1 MIAPRT
7 ALAIGALALAVPASA
22 APAAPALHL
31 TLRPVAGAD
40 GRIERLEVVQVWSGV
55 TAAKGAPLLRLP
67 LIVSNVDTVATGL
80 TDLAASDARGAVPL
94 AARDVSL
101 PVTAAR
107 DAEAGGPAREWIAG
121 RAVQGRV
128 TVRYSV
134 PAQAAL
140 PPRGAAPPFS
150 LSSDGGAVSAAG
162 QVFLLLPPG
171 EHRYRLRFDW
181 DLSRAPRGTITVSS
195 LGRGN
200 QHPVEAIKGSQL
212 RSSFYMAGP
221 LQVWPDDPKA
231 RFLVA
236 AQGSPGFAV
245 PDLASWAARLHARYS
260 EFFGKQQAPA
270 YVVFLRHNP
279 INAGGGV
286 GLDHSFVLTF
296 GAGNGADP
304 AKLKLTLAHE
314 MFHTF
319 QPFISEPAGLE
330 SSWFGEGLASLY
342 EARLPLRFGQIGPKG
357 FLDEINFG
365 AARYYTSAMATV
377 PNSEIPGRFWA
388 DTRIRTLPY
397 DRGMLYFAVVDAA
410 MRKAHGGKRSLDD
423 LVLAML
429 ARQEAGGRT
438 TNADWE
444 ALLEKELG
452 GDAVAGFRAFLG
464 GAMPLPESDA
474 FGPCFRR
481 TSAPL
486 RRYEVGFDPAVLA
499 QPRRIVRGVVAGSAA
514 YEAGLRDGDEI
525 TVPVPQD
532 GIQGDQQQRL
542 TLQLR
547 RADREFAITYLP
559 RGEVVDAYQ
568 WERVAGVPDER
579 CAL

>member
-1 MIAPRT
+1 MMVLRF
-7 ALAIGALALAVPASA
+7 ALAIGAMATALPASA
-22 APAAPALHL
+22 ASAPALHL
-31 TLRPVAGAD
+31 TLRPLAGAD

-55 TAAKGAPLLRLP
+55 SAARDAPLLRLP
-67 LIVSNVDTVATGL
+67 LIVSNVDTVATVL
-80 TDLAASDARGAVPL
+80 SDLVASDARGALPL
-94 AARDVSL
+94 AVRDVSL

-107 DAEAGGPAREWIAG
+107 DAEAGGPSREWIAG
-121 RAVQGRV
+121 RAAQGRI

-134 PAQAAL
+134 PAQAPL

-150 LSSDGGAVSAAG
+150 LSNDGGAVSAAG

-171 EHRYRLRFDW
+171 ERRYRLRLDW
-181 DLSRAPRGTITVSS
+181 DLSRAPRGTSAVSS
-195 LGRGN
+195 LGRGSLRPV
-200 QHPVEAIKGSQL
+200 QPVEGSRL

-221 LQVWPDDPKA
+221 LQVWPEDRKA

-236 AQGSPGFAV
+236 AQGTPGFAV
-245 PDLASWAARLHARYS
+245 PDLASWAERLHWQYS
-260 EFFGKQQAPA
+260 RFFGQKQAPA

-304 AKLKLTLAHE
+304 DKLKLTLAHE

-319 QPFISEPAGLE
+319 QPYISEPPGLE

-342 EARLPLRFGQIGPKG
+342 EARLPLRFGQIGPRQ

-365 AARYYTSAMATV
+365 AGRYYTSKMATV

-397 DRGMLYFAVVDAA
+397 DRGLLYFAVVDTA
-410 MRKAHGGKRSLDD
+410 MRKAYGGKRSLDD

-429 ARQEAGGRT
+429 ARQKAAGRT

-444 ALLEKELG
+444 ALLEQELG
-452 GDAVAGFRAFLG
+452 AEAVAEFRAFLG
-464 GAMPLPESDA
+464 GAMPLPDSEA

-481 TSAPL
+481 ITVPL

-499 QPRRIVRGVVAGSAA
+499 QPRRIVRGVVPDSAA
-514 YEAGLRDGDEI
+514 HEAGLRDGDEI

-532 GIQGDQQQRL
+532 GIQGDQQQHL

-547 RADREFAITYLP
+547 RAGREFAITYLP

-568 WERVAGVPDER
+568 WERVPGIPDER